1 MLNLDLS
8 QYNPVQS
15 DSKFANVPLPSAH
28 LVVIQESEKKESV
41 KDGYTRGTN
50 LFLELTI
57 LASSC
62 GNDFVDEKLGL
73 YIPISGFEET
83 ALRAGMKRLSTL
95 AYTLGLGAYL
105 QNKEDLHGQ
114 NFIVVLEKDPKN
126 NFPIFKRIL
135 NAQGM
140 EIADASGNF
149 KPCELKEVALATEL
163 EKLLAVVQGS
173 GNVGNPQMQQTA
185 QVQAPAFGGA
195 VQQPATQ
202 AAPAQQSFVPNTNF
216 GATTPNQVSAPNFGN
231 QAQDFA
237 QTQANTGAYT
247 IQDNVAQP
255 QQGNFGGAVPN
266 APQWGQTVNQNNGQ

>member
-28 LVVIQESEKKESV
+28 LVVIQESEMKESV

-95 AYTLGLGAYL
+95 AYTLRLGGYL

-126 NFPIFKRIL
+126 NFPVFKRIL

-149 KPCELKEVALATEL
+149 KPCELKEVTLATEL
-163 EKLLAVVQGS
+163 EKLLAVVQGG

-185 QVQAPAFGGA
+185 QVQTAFA
-195 VQQPATQ
+195 DVVQQTAPQ
-202 AAPAQQSFVPNTNF
+202 APTQQSFVPNTNF
-216 GATTPNQVSAPNFGN
+216 GASTPKQVSAPNFGN
-231 QAQDFA
+231 QI
-237 QTQANTGAYT
+237 QTNTGTYT

>member
-15 DSKFANVPLPSAH
+15 DSKFASVPLPSAH
-28 LVVIQESEKKESV
+28 LVVIQESEMKESV

-62 GNDFVDEKLGL
+62 GNEFVDEKLGL

-95 AYTLGLGAYL
+95 AYTLGLGAFL

-126 NFPIFKRIL
+126 NFPIFKRVL

-163 EKLLAVVQGS
+163 EKLLAVLQG

-185 QVQAPAFGGA
+185 QVQTPAFGGA
-195 VQQPATQ
+195 VQQTATQ
-202 AAPAQQSFVPNTNF
+202 APAQQSFVPNTNF
-216 GATTPNQVSAPNFGN
+216 AASTPNQVAAPNFGN
-231 QAQDFA
+231 QAQEPA
-237 QTQANTGAYT
+237 QTQANTGAYA
-247 IQDNVAQP
+247 IQDNVPQQP
-255 QQGNFGGAVPN
+255 QGNFGGAVPN